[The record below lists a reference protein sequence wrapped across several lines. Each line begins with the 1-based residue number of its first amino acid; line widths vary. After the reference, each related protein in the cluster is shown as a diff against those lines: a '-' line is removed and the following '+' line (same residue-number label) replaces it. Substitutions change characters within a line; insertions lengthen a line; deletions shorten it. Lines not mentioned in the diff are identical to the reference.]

1 MSYTVEKLDKNM
13 AKITIEV
20 PAEEFEKAMT
30 TSYNKQKSKI
40 SVPGFRKGKVP
51 MAFLE
56 KLYGPA
62 MF

>member
-30 TSYNKQKSKI
+30 TSYNSRR
-40 SVPGFRKGKVP
+40 VRFLFRDFVRAKCQWH
-51 MAFLE
+51 F
-56 KLYGPA
+56 
-62 MF
+62 